1 MFGEVTAVA
10 IRKDNGEIA
19 VALSSHG
26 EILSF
31 DVLETLKANADE

>member
-10 IRKDNGEIA
+10 IRKDNGELAI
-19 VALSSHG
+19 ALSSNG

-31 DVLETLKANADE
+31 DVLETLKANVDE